1 MTAISHPDDGR
12 TGQAA
17 QVVDVAEPE
26 AAAPATPR
34 DWLRSPVL
42 QGGAALLIY
51 VLAWIPTAFRPIVH
65 HPALA
70 LLDQKSMDPNF
81 YVWSLRWW
89 PYAIAHGLNPL
100 YSSQI
105 AAPAGHSLAWV
116 TTVPPL
122 ALLATPLTLA
132 AGPVVAFNL
141 LAAAALPVSAW
152 AAFVLCRRLTGRFWA
167 ALVGGAVFG
176 FSSFEMNHGSAGQLN
191 LTYSLLLPILAYLIL
206 LWRDESISS
215 RTFVIL
221 AALTMALQFYLF
233 EETFAD
239 LTGILLVAFVLGLVI
254 AGRAHRPEVLRMARV
269 VGIAYGI
276 AAVLAVPYLA
286 YALTSQPP
294 RPARITGMDLASLV
308 IPRPGRTF
316 GIGWLTKAAA
326 GPDAISAACY
336 VGIPLL
342 VLAILLAVT
351 SWSSRFVRFLTCM
364 LAFII
369 VASIGPIL
377 RIEGGRDATLPWAR
391 LFHVPILRNA
401 YPARLMLFAFLVL
414 AVATA
419 LFLAGP
425 ARRMTWARW
434 PVAVLVVV
442 FIVLDTVP
450 IKVKPHTSVP
460 KFISTQQYRRQ
471 LTRGET
477 VVVVSNVGNAGML
490 WQAESGFYLRLA
502 GGFINAG
509 LSHRTD
515 LPRPVQDLA
524 NATPGYVSNFERY
537 VRRDHV
543 GAILL
548 DANHELRWVGIFW
561 RMGLHGHRLGD
572 VIVYKTQGCKSCK
585 AVSWTDLG
593 KAKPATA

>member
-1 MTAISHPDDGR
+1 M
-12 TGQAA
+12 
-17 QVVDVAEPE
+17 
-26 AAAPATPR
+26 
-34 DWLRSPVL
+34 
-42 QGGAALLIY
+42 
-51 VLAWIPTAFRPIVH
+51 LAWIPTAFRPIVH

-191 LTYSLLLPILAYLIL
+191 LTYSLLLPILAYLML

-276 AAVLAVPYLA
+276 AARARRPLPGVCAH
-286 YALTSQPP
+286 QP
-294 RPARITGMDLASLV
+294 AAESGAGITGMDLASLV
-308 IPRPGRTF
+308 VPRPGRTF
-316 GIGWLTKAAA
+316 GIGWLTQAAA
-326 GPDAISAACY
+326 GPSSRSRLRATSAFRCS
-336 VGIPLL
+336 
-342 VLAILLAVT
+342 
-351 SWSSRFVRFLTCM
+351 SWSCCWQSPT
-364 LAFII
+364 
-369 VASIGPIL
+369 
-377 RIEGGRDATLPWAR
+377 GR
-391 LFHVPILRNA
+391 
-401 YPARLMLFAFLVL
+401 
-414 AVATA
+414 
-419 LFLAGP
+419 AG
-425 ARRMTWARW
+425 
-434 PVAVLVVV
+434 
-442 FIVLDTVP
+442 
-450 IKVKPHTSVP
+450 
-460 KFISTQQYRRQ
+460 
-471 LTRGET
+471 
-477 VVVVSNVGNAGML
+477 
-490 WQAESGFYLRLA
+490 
-502 GGFINAG
+502 
-509 LSHRTD
+509 
-515 LPRPVQDLA
+515 
-524 NATPGYVSNFERY
+524 
-537 VRRDHV
+537 
-543 GAILL
+543 
-548 DANHELRWVGIFW
+548 
-561 RMGLHGHRLGD
+561 
-572 VIVYKTQGCKSCK
+572 SCG
-585 AVSWTDLG
+585 S
-593 KAKPATA
+593 